1 MALDTSFNR
10 VVAATLPLY
19 APRVTESIVG
29 SIALLW
35 KTAMMDGVETRPGGT
50 QIVEPTIL
58 TANTTV
64 IGSAKAL
71 IVGLKEK
78 LDAAIA
84 AGPAALAALSAEL
97 KAGDDALA
105 AAVAANTP
113 SEEVPPGP
121 TP

>member
-19 APRVTESIVG
+19 APLVTESIVG

-35 KTAMMDGVETRPGGT
+35 KMAMMDAVETRPGGT

-64 IGSAKAL
+64 GAYSEFQTLSTTLQTDPNVASYLWKIIAGTE
-71 IVGLKEK
+71 GLSLLEQGK
-78 LDAAIA
+78 
-84 AGPAALAALSAEL
+84 
-97 KAGDDALA
+97 
-105 AAVAANTP
+105 N
-113 SEEVPPGP
+113 
-121 TP
+121 